1 MRASCV
7 RTKSAAKLT
16 LFFETTKYFGKKV
29 QFLQAKIGC
38 FWGALA
44 IFGQSEID
52 NQ

>member
-1 MRASCV
+1 MRASRV
-7 RTKSAAKLT
+7 RTKSAAKLL

-29 QFLQAKIGC
+29 QFLRAKIGC